1 MKAAALLAVVLAQP
15 LSAITI
21 KIDYSYDTNNFFN
34 TQAKKNAIEAV
45 AKFYGDL
52 INDTL
57 LPINQADFPP
67 YVWTAQPL
75 NPQTGATVDIPNLVV
90 PLNTIIVFV
99 GARDLSGSTLGLAG
113 PGGWSS
119 ASGSTNWFNRIR
131 GRGNPGAA
139 ITTANLRTDFAPWGG
154 SIAFDNATTWNFSTT
169 QNLSGSD
176 FVSVALHEMGHVL
189 GIGTADSW
197 FNKISSLSFNG
208 AACIRAHGSMPSI
221 QSGNGHFDGDPLNS
235 EAFGSFNVPH
245 GTLGDAMMLPVIFD
259 DGSTLNVATDLDLA
273 ALVDIGW
280 EILPPNA
287 VTTTSLGPAGS
298 AFSWKSSSFFNYK
311 LQRST
316 DLVAFTGGS
325 ASLAGT
331 GGTQTWTDPSP
342 LADKAFYRLS
352 RTQVFS
358 QPVSIPPP
366 AAGMAVGPQIDGE
379 EPRFVEGCGH

>member
-21 KIDYSYDTNNFFN
+21 KIDYTYDTNNFFN

-52 INDTL
+52 IQDTL
-57 LPINQADFPP
+57 LPINQADFPGCT
-67 YVWTAQPL
+67 WTAKPL
-75 NPQTGATVDIPNLVV
+75 HPETGALFDIPNLVV
-90 PLNTIIVFV
+90 PLNTIIIYV
-99 GARDLSGSTLGLAG
+99 GARDLGGSTLGLAG
-113 PGGWSS
+113 PGGWGGSS
-119 ASGSTNWFNRIR
+119 VNSNWFPRIR

-139 ITTANLRTDFAPWGG
+139 IATASLKTDFAPWGG
-154 SIAFDNATTWNFSTT
+154 SIAFDNTTTWNFSTT
-169 QNLSGSD
+169 QNLSGSE

-189 GIGTADSW
+189 GVGTSDSW
-197 FNKISSLSFNG
+197 TNKISSLNFNG
-208 AACIRAHGSMPSI
+208 AACIRAHGSTPPI
-221 QSGNGHFDGDPLNS
+221 QIGNGHFDGDPLNS

-245 GTLGDAMMLPVIFD
+245 GTIGDVLMLPFIYD
-259 DGSTLNVATDLDLA
+259 DGSTMNVASDLDLA

-280 EILPPNA
+280 EVLPPNT
-287 VTTTSLGPAGS
+287 VTTTTLGPAGS

-325 ASLAGT
+325 ASVSGN
-331 GGTQTWTDPSP
+331 GGTQTWTDPAP
-342 LADKAFYRLS
+342 LAEKAFYRLS

-366 AAGMAVGPQIDGE
+366 AAGMPVGPQTDGE